1 MKLQIFKVKN
11 PKKFDIALLSILL
24 IMATTSILAIYSA
37 FHLITLKNGPE
48 LILKQLLW
56 YGIGFI
62 ALSIIMYIGNDS
74 IYDFAKIAYWILLG
88 CLLYLFINKAIIN
101 RLFGLGTN
109 LPFVYKVNGATSW
122 FNFPGIGS
130 FQPSEFMKVVLIII
144 TAKIIDTHN
153 KNKIFHSFQSDIDLF
168 IKIGKWVLPPLILTF
183 LQPDTGIVIIT
194 IISISVMILC
204 SGIRK
209 EWIIIAGGTIAF
221 SLVVFFFLYFFHF
234 DFLSS
239 LFGSDGIYK
248 LNRITGWLNPEA
260 DIRNTGNQ
268 LYTALLALGSAGL
281 IGHGIQVDIIQIP
294 EAQTDFIFAVF
305 GQSFGF
311 LGTLFILLLCL
322 ILDLK
327 LCRIAMLSKNSFE
340 KYFICGILGMLL
352 FQQVQNIG
360 MVVGLLP
367 ITGITLP
374 MISYGGSSLL
384 SYLIAFG
391 IIMNISAKARKL
403 SDFVY

>member
-1 MKLQIFKVKN
+1 
-11 PKKFDIALLSILL
+11 
-24 IMATTSILAIYSA
+24 MAITSFIAIYSA

-48 LILKQLLW
+48 LIQKQFLW
-56 YGIGFI
+56 YVIGMI
-62 ALSIIMYIGNDS
+62 ALTFIMYIGNDS

-88 CLLYLFINKAIIN
+88 CLLYLFINKEIVN
-101 RLFGLGTN
+101 RFFGLSTN
-109 LPFVYKVNGATSW
+109 LPFASRVNGATSW

-144 TAKIIDTHN
+144 TAKTIDTHN
-153 KNKIFHSFQSDIDLF
+153 SNKVFDSFHSDIDLF
-168 IKIGKWVLPPLILTF
+168 IKIGKWALPPLILTL

-194 IISISVMILC
+194 VISLGIMLLC
-204 SGIRK
+204 AGIRK
-209 EWIIIAGGTIAF
+209 EWVIIAGGIILIF
-221 SLVVFFFLYFFHF
+221 SIIFFFLYFFHF

-239 LFGSDGIYK
+239 LFGTNGAYK

-281 IGHGIQVDIIQIP
+281 IGHGLQVDMIRIP

-327 LCRIAMLSKNSFE
+327 LCRIAILSKNQFE

-352 FQQVQNIG
+352 FQQIQNIG
-360 MVVGLLP
+360 MIVGLLP

-384 SYLIAFG
+384 SYFIAFG
-391 IIMNISAKARKL
+391 IIMNASARARKL